1 MSGWNNKEGGSRKQE
16 RLFQVGCRFPEP
28 PTHNHTVKEP
38 SLIVRCRCRRLFGRW
53 RCWSRLIGGRC
64 RSRAVGQHLSRA
76 GRLRV
81 AACRSR
87 LTTTGLLPVAAM
99 PRGPA
104 MPRLS
109 FRADERHTEQRDQT
123 RQRQEF
129 SRHDHSFQ
137 QETFV
142 TNTSGLQLRSPRF
155 ILKHSRGHVRW
166 RTIQKLEG
174 QAGVAPQNISTKIT
188 NRMSDSM
195 AELFKESRSLARNS
209 APVEAL
215 WPREEGA
222 LREDSA
228 RMIFRGT

>member
-1 MSGWNNKEGGSRKQE
+1 M
-16 RLFQVGCRFPEP
+16 
-28 PTHNHTVKEP
+28 
-38 SLIVRCRCRRLFGRW
+38 FGRW

-81 AACRSR
+81 AACRPR

-109 FRADERHTEQRDQT
+109 LRADERHAEHRDQT

-129 SRHDHSFQ
+129 SRHGHSFQ
-137 QETFV
+137 HETFV

-155 ILKHSRGHVRW
+155 ILKHSRGARPLADYSGTGRPGRCRAPEHQHQHHQQDERQHG
-166 RTIQKLEG
+166 RALQGIE
-174 QAGVAPQNISTKIT
+174 VARSQLRVCRSPVTTRRRSTPRRLST
-188 NRMSDSM
+188 N
-195 AELFKESRSLARNS
+195 EF
-209 APVEAL
+209 P
-215 WPREEGA
+215 
-222 LREDSA
+222 
-228 RMIFRGT
+228 